1 MVERGTRQRFRK
13 CPSCFGGKIHL
24 EKESAKGMKGEK
36 AKAKVPKISKFFGG
50 KIRNLEKEKMKEVR
64 ARKISKFFGG
74 KKVRF

>member
-1 MVERGTRQRFRK
+1 
-13 CPSCFGGKIHL
+13 
-24 EKESAKGMKGEK
+24 MKGEK